1 MTLPNVQDRL
11 ETLARRREYLD
22 ALAESPRCKRDLVE
36 ELGDSRSTV
45 DRAIDELLEAGFVE
59 RPAQGYVPTQ
69 SGRAALARYRSF
81 LADAGSIVDAQPI
94 VDAVPPEYD
103 LPIELVADAGVVPV
117 DGEYEL
123 FSWVTRLVRAVEE
136 CRIVWPQLGDSR
148 HVRLWHDVTVQ
159 GDTTIELLAPEPVLE
174 QLGTEFPELGA
185 DLAAA
190 DSFTARTIES
200 SPFGLVLTD
209 EPVALADSGASG
221 ADDSNDSSSPSSAT
235 AADAGTGTVLV
246 PVFDDEAAGVLTST
260 DDAAVAWGQT
270 QYQRLRA
277 EGSPGDDRLAGG
289 DETGLSAVSTGLP
302 AQLREDGFVRVDEA
316 YFERR
321 KPLRPAAAW
330 WAGLGLPEVAAGYAV
345 ERITDDGRRYADV
358 ITDRLADGEN
368 VALIGPPGTGKS
380 TLCRQVAYRWT
391 DRGTVLYR
399 DGDSPEPFESVAAL
413 SRAIDRAPTPVLVVV
428 EDLLRPDAR
437 AAIELIERTAGRDEV
452 VFLVDARNS
461 EWHATNTELDVRL
474 DAIRQDA
481 FEVLAMPRLDE
492 TDVRRFIERAE
503 SLLETDI
510 SADPEALL
518 TEIRATDSEG
528 PAPGGVL
535 LLLNRLAR
543 FGDPAGEVG
552 NVLDADVDAVRENLA
567 AEGETALAAG
577 ILANALNAAGL
588 EVHDELLYALAV
600 ADSEESGTDDS
611 DDRIRQV
618 EAALDRLRGHVLF
631 SRPDERGYRGIHE
644 SWSVRFLT
652 RLLETTDEHRARE
665 RFGTTVSALLALAD
679 EPATCDRI
687 AELVAGTTPALEQ
700 IAADP
705 TGWADR
711 VAEALFEVGE
721 TTPALAPL
729 YGSTDASGP
738 ALPAACSSRAEG
750 RCLRARGRMQTVAG
764 AYDRA
769 AAEFERLLTLAEA
782 ADRESLTA
790 EAIAQLGRV
799 ERERGEFEAATE
811 RFETAVERA
820 GAAEDLRIEAMGLDG
835 LGTIAQRRGQYVRA
849 GEYHERA
856 LVIRREAGDRH
867 GQAVSIRRRAAAMR
881 MRGDADDARA
891 EYERALEIS
900 QEVGD
905 RHEEAQALTNLGIL
919 AYRTGEYDRARD
931 RYEAALSIQR
941 EIGDKQGRAKS
952 LYGLGVI
959 AQNTNE
965 TDSARDRY
973 EVALGLYREI
983 GDVQWEAR
991 TLHALAS
998 LNRRR
1003 GAYRQSR
1010 EQAERAVELFETIG
1024 DAQGKATAL
1033 AGLGAI
1039 AYQRGAYERAR
1050 DYHTERLS
1058 LVRETDDRRG
1068 ELNAIY
1074 SLGVVALAQGALS
1087 EARERLESA
1096 LAIARELEISQ
1107 EAACLRSLAALARE
1121 EGALDR
1127 AADRIESARAVL
1139 GRFDEPTRRGKLA
1152 VESARLSLDR
1162 GELSA
1167 AQEHVATAIDVF
1179 DDSETPYWYG
1189 RACRLRG
1196 TIAATGAD
1204 RGEGP
1209 DQESLD
1215 GAIEAWEDAVET
1227 FESIDTPGP
1236 ALVTLERLVEA
1247 TAGAGRTD
1255 RTRAY
1260 RERAAGLLE
1269 TAPAEVA
1276 DRHREWIEVDPETT
1290 AVESDN

>member
-22 ALAESPRCKRDLVE
+22 ALAETPRCKRDLVE

-45 DRAIDELLEAGFVE
+45 DRAIDELVEAGFVE

-69 SGRAALARYRSF
+69 SGRAALSRYRSF
-81 LADAGSIVDAQPI
+81 LADAGSIVDAQPV
-94 VDAVPPEYD
+94 VDAVPPEHD
-103 LPIELVADAGVVPV
+103 LPVELVADGRVVPV

-123 FSWVTRLVRAVEE
+123 FSWVTRLVRAVED

-148 HVRLWHDVTVQ
+148 HVRLWHDVTVR
-159 GDTTIELLAPEPVLE
+159 GDTTVELLAPEPVLE
-174 QLGTEFPELGA
+174 QLGTEFPELGT

-200 SPFGLVLTD
+200 SPFGLVLAD

-221 ADDSNDSSSPSSAT
+221 ADDSNDSPSPPSTT

-260 DDAAVAWGQT
+260 DDAAVAWGRT
-270 QYQRLRA
+270 QYRRLRA

-289 DETGLSAVSTGLP
+289 DGTGLSAVSTGLP

-321 KPLRPAAAW
+321 EPLSPAAAW
-330 WAGLGLPEVAAGYAV
+330 CAGLGLPEVAAGYAV
-345 ERITDDGRRYADV
+345 ERITDDGRRYADA
-358 ITDRLADGEN
+358 IADRLTDGEN
-368 VALIGPPGTGKS
+368 VALVGPPGTGKS

-437 AAIELIERTAGRDEV
+437 AAIELVERTTGRDEV
-452 VFLVDARNS
+452 VFLADARKS
-461 EWHATNTELDVRL
+461 EWHATNTELDVRR

-492 TDVRRFIERAE
+492 TDVRRFVERGE

-510 SADPEALL
+510 SADPETLL

-543 FGDPAGEVG
+543 LGDPAGEVD
-552 NVLDADVDAVRENLA
+552 NVLDADVDAVREDLA

-600 ADSEESGTDDS
+600 ADPEESGTDD
-611 DDRIRQV
+611 RIHQV

-665 RFGTTVSALLALAD
+665 RFGTAVSALLALAD
-679 EPATCDRI
+679 ESARCDRI

-729 YGSTDASGP
+729 YGSTNASGP

-782 ADRESLTA
+782 ADCESLTA
-790 EAIAQLGRV
+790 EATAQLGRV

-811 RFETAVERA
+811 RFETAVDRA
-820 GAAEDLRIEAMGLDG
+820 GTADDPRIEAMGLDG
-835 LGTIAQRRGQYVRA
+835 
-849 GEYHERA
+849 
-856 LVIRREAGDRH
+856 
-867 GQAVSIRRRAAAMR
+867 R

-900 QEVGD
+900 REIGD
-905 RHEEAQALTNLGIL
+905 RHEEAQALTNLGII
-919 AYRTGEYDRARD
+919 AHRTGEYDRARD
-931 RYEAALSIQR
+931 RYEAALSIQH
-941 EIGDKQGRAKS
+941 EIGDKRGRAKS
-952 LYGLGVI
+952 LYSLGVI
-959 AQNTNE
+959 AQNRNE

-973 EVALGLYREI
+973 EAALGLYREI
-983 GDVQWEAR
+983 GDAQWEAR
-991 TLHALAS
+991 TLQALAS

-1033 AGLGAI
+1033 AGLGTI

-1050 DYHTERLS
+1050 EYYTERLS

-1074 SLGVVALAQGALS
+1074 SLGVVALAQNLPS

-1096 LAIARELEISQ
+1096 LAIARELEDPQ

-1121 EGALDR
+1121 EDAFDR
-1127 AADRIESARAVL
+1127 AADRIESARGVL
-1139 GRFDEPTRRGKLA
+1139 DRFDDPTRRGKLA

-1167 AQEHVATAIDVF
+1167 AREHVATATDVF
-1179 DDSETPYWYG
+1179 DESETPYWYG

-1196 TIAATGAD
+1196 TVAAERTASGPRGCSRRLRQRSLIATVSGSRPIWRRPPSSRTTD
-1204 RGEGP
+1204 P
-1209 DQESLD
+1209 
-1215 GAIEAWEDAVET
+1215 
-1227 FESIDTPGP
+1227 
-1236 ALVTLERLVEA
+1236 A
-1247 TAGAGRTD
+1247 TAPD
-1255 RTRAY
+1255 
-1260 RERAAGLLE
+1260 
-1269 TAPAEVA
+1269 
-1276 DRHREWIEVDPETT
+1276 
-1290 AVESDN
+1290 

>member
-11 ETLARRREYLD
+11 ETLARRREYLET
-22 ALAESPRCKRDLVE
+22 LAEGPRCKRDLVE

-45 DRAIDELLEAGFVE
+45 DRAIGELLEAGFVE
-59 RPAQGYVPTQ
+59 QPARGYVPTQ

-81 LADAGSIVDAQPI
+81 LADAGSIVDAQPV

-103 LPIELVADAGVVPV
+103 LPVELVADARVVPV

-123 FSWVTRLVRAVEE
+123 FSWVTRLVRAVED

-148 HVRLWHDVTVQ
+148 HVRLWHDVTVR
-159 GDTTIELLAPEPVLE
+159 GDTAIELLASEAVLDR
-174 QLGTEFPELGA
+174 LGTEFPDLGA

-190 DSFTARTIES
+190 DSFSARTIES
-200 SPFGLVLTD
+200 PPFGLVLAD
-209 EPVALADSGASG
+209 EPVALADSEESG
-221 ADDSNDSSSPSSAT
+221 TDDSDDPSSPPGAT
-235 AADAGTGTVLV
+235 AADAGQGTVLV
-246 PVFDDEAAGVLTST
+246 PVFDDEAPGVLTST

-270 QYQRLRA
+270 QYGQLRA

-316 YFERR
+316 YFDRR
-321 KPLRPAAAW
+321 EPLSPAAAW
-330 WAGLGLPEVAAGYAV
+330 CAGLRLPEVAAGYAV
-345 ERITDDGRRYADV
+345 ERITDDGRRYADTV
-358 ITDRLADGEN
+358 ADRLADGEN
-368 VALIGPPGTGKS
+368 VALVGPPGTGKS

-391 DRGTVLYR
+391 DQGTVLYR
-399 DGDSPEPFESVAAL
+399 DGDTPEPFESVAAL
-413 SRAIDRAPTPVLVVV
+413 SRTIDRVPTPVLVVV

-437 AAIELIERTAGRDEV
+437 AAIDLVERTAGRDEV
-452 VFLVDARNS
+452 AFLIDARES
-461 EWHATNTELDVRL
+461 EWHATNTELDVRR
-474 DAIRQDA
+474 DAIRQEA

-492 TDVRRFIERAE
+492 ADVRRFVERAE
-503 SLLETDI
+503 SLLETDLSVDPAAI
-510 SADPEALL
+510 LAD
-518 TEIRATDSEG
+518 IRATDSEE

-543 FGDPAGEVG
+543 FGDPPGETG
-552 NVLDADVDAVRENLA
+552 NALDADVDAVRNDLA
-567 AEGETALAAG
+567 AAGETAFAAG

-588 EVHDELLYALAV
+588 ELYDELVYALAV
-600 ADSEESGTDDS
+600 ADPEESGTDDP
-611 DDRIRQV
+611 DDRLRQV

-652 RLLETTDEHRARE
+652 RLVETADEHRARE
-665 RFGTTVSALLALAD
+665 RFGTAVSTLLALAD
-679 EPATCDRI
+679 EPARCDRI
-687 AELVAGTTPALEQ
+687 AELVAGATPVLEQ
-700 IAADP
+700 AAADP

-721 TTPALAPL
+721 TTSALAPL
-729 YGSTDASGP
+729 YGSTEASGP
-738 ALPAACSSRAEG
+738 ALPAACSPRAEG

-769 AAEFERLLTLAEA
+769 AAEFERLLALAEA
-782 ADRESLTA
+782 ADCASLAA
-790 EAIAQLGRV
+790 EAIARLGRI

-820 GAAEDLRIEAMGLDG
+820 GAADDLRIEAMGLDG
-835 LGTIAQRRGQYVRA
+835 LGTIAHRRGQYVRA
-849 GEYHERA
+849 SEYHERA
-856 LVIRREAGDRH
+856 LAIRREAGDRH

-900 QEVGD
+900 REIGD
-905 RHEEAQALTNLGIL
+905 RREEAQALTDLGIIDH
-919 AYRTGEYDRARD
+919 RTGEHDRARD
-931 RYEAALSIQR
+931 RYEAALTIQR
-941 EIGDKQGRAKS
+941 EIGDKRGRAKS
-952 LYGLGVI
+952 LYSLGVI

-973 EVALGLYREI
+973 EAALGLYREI
-983 GDVQWEAR
+983 GNAQWEAR
-991 TLHALAS
+991 TLDALAS
-998 LNRRR
+998 LNRRQ

-1010 EQAERAVELFETIG
+1010 EQTERAVELFESVG

-1033 AGLGAI
+1033 AGLGAM
-1039 AYQRGAYERAR
+1039 AYERGAYERAR
-1050 DYHTERLS
+1050 EYHAERLS

-1087 EARERLESA
+1087 ESRERLESA
-1096 LAIARELEISQ
+1096 LAIARELEDPQ

-1121 EGALDR
+1121 EGDLDR
-1127 AADRIESARAVL
+1127 AADRLASARGVL
-1139 GRFDEPTRRGKLA
+1139 DRFDDPNRRGKLA
-1152 VESARLSLDR
+1152 VESAQLSLDR

-1167 AQEHVATAIDVF
+1167 AREHVGTAMEVF
-1179 DDSETPYWYG
+1179 DESETVYWYG

-1196 TIAATGAD
+1196 TVAAAAAREDEAD
-1204 RGEGP
+1204 QGR
-1209 DQESLD
+1209 LD
-1215 GAIEAWEDAVET
+1215 GALEAWDDAVEV
-1227 FESIDTPGP
+1227 FESIDAPGP
-1236 ALVTLERLVEA
+1236 ALVALERLVEA
-1247 TAGAGRTD
+1247 TAAAGRTD

-1260 RERAAGLLE
+1260 REQAAGLLE
-1269 TAPAEVA
+1269 AAPAEVA
-1276 DRHREWIEVDPETT
+1276 DRHREWIEADPETT
-1290 AVESDN
+1290 AVESDD

>member
-11 ETLARRREYLD
+11 ETLAHRREYLETLTE
-22 ALAESPRCKRDLVE
+22 APRCKRDLVE

-59 RPAQGYVPTQ
+59 RPAQRYVPTQ

-81 LADAGSIVDAQPI
+81 LADAGSIVDAQPV

-103 LPIELVADAGVVPV
+103 LPSELIADARAVPV
-117 DGEYEL
+117 DGQYEL
-123 FSWVTRLVRAVEE
+123 FSWVMQLVRAVED

-148 HVRLWHDVTVQ
+148 HVRLWHDVTVR
-159 GDTTIELLAPEPVLE
+159 GDTAIELLAPEAVLDR
-174 QLGTEFPELGA
+174 LRTEFPDLAA

-190 DSFTARTIES
+190 DCFSARTIES
-200 SPFGLVLTD
+200 PPFGLVLAD
-209 EPVALADSGASG
+209 EPVALADSDASG
-221 ADDSNDSSSPSSAT
+221 TDDSDDLSSPTSAT
-235 AADAGTGTVLV
+235 AADTATGTVLMS
-246 PVFDDEAAGVLTST
+246 VFDDAAAGVLTDT
-260 DDAAVAWGQT
+260 DDAAVGWGKA
-270 QYQRLRA
+270 QYRQLR
-277 EGSPGDDRLAGG
+277 EESSPGDDRLAGG

-302 AQLREDGFVRVDEA
+302 TQLREDGFVRVDEA

-321 KPLRPAAAW
+321 ETLSPAAAW
-330 WAGLGLPEVAAGYAV
+330 CAGLGLPEVAAGYAV
-345 ERITDDGRRYADV
+345 ERITDDGRRYADA
-358 ITDRLADGEN
+358 IADRLADGEN
-368 VALIGPPGTGKS
+368 VALVGPPGTGKS

-399 DGDSPEPFESVAAL
+399 NGDSPESFESVAAL
-413 SRAIDRAPTPVLVVV
+413 SRAIDRAQTPVLVVV

-437 AAIELIERTAGRDEV
+437 AAIDLVERTAGRDEV
-452 VFLVDARNS
+452 AFLVDARES
-461 EWHATNTELDVRL
+461 EWHAMNTELDVRR
-474 DAIRQDA
+474 DAIRQEA

-492 TDVRRFIERAE
+492 ADVRRFVERAE
-503 SLLETDI
+503 SLLETDV
-510 SADPEALL
+510 SVDPAALL
-518 TEIRATDSEG
+518 ADIRATDSEE

-543 FGDPAGEVG
+543 LGDPTGEAS
-552 NVLDADVDAVRENLA
+552 NVLDTDVDAVREDLA
-567 AEGETALAAG
+567 AVGETALAAG
-577 ILANALNAAGL
+577 LLANVFNAAGL
-588 EVHDELLYALAV
+588 ELYDELLYALAV
-600 ADSEESGTDDS
+600 VDSEESGTNDP

-665 RFGTTVSALLALAD
+665 RFGTAVSTLLALAD
-679 EPATCDRI
+679 EPARCDRI

-700 IAADP
+700 VAADP

-721 TTPALAPL
+721 TTPTLAPL
-729 YGSTDASGP
+729 YGSTEAAGP
-738 ALPAACSSRAEG
+738 VLPAACSPRAEK

-782 ADRESLTA
+782 ADCASLAA

-799 ERERGEFEAATE
+799 ERERGEFEAAIE

-820 GAAEDLRIEAMGLDG
+820 GAADDLRIEAMGLDG

-849 GEYHERA
+849 SEYHERA
-856 LVIRREAGDRH
+856 LAIRREAGDRH
-867 GQAVSIRRRAAAMR
+867 GQAVSIRRRAAAMH
-881 MRGDADDARA
+881 MSGNADDARA

-900 QEVGD
+900 REIGD
-905 RHEEAQALTNLGIL
+905 RHEEAQALTNLGIIDH
-919 AYRTGEYDRARD
+919 RSGEHDRARD

-941 EIGDKQGRAKS
+941 EIGDKRGRAKS
-952 LYGLGVI
+952 LYSLGVI
-959 AQNTNE
+959 AQNANE
-965 TDSARDRY
+965 TDSAQERY
-973 EVALGLYREI
+973 EAALGLYREI
-983 GDVQWEAR
+983 GDQQWEAR
-991 TLHALAS
+991 TLNSLAS
-998 LNRRR
+998 LNHRR
-1003 GAYRQSR
+1003 GAYRQSS
-1010 EQAERAVELFETIG
+1010 EQANQAVELFETVG
-1024 DAQGKATAL
+1024 DTQGKATAL
-1033 AGLGAI
+1033 STLGAI

-1050 DYHTERLS
+1050 EYHAERLS

-1096 LAIARELEISQ
+1096 LAIARDLEDPQ
-1107 EAACLRSLAALARE
+1107 EAACLRSLAALARK

-1127 AADRIESARAVL
+1127 ATDRLASAQTVL
-1139 GRFDEPTRRGKLA
+1139 DRLDNPARRGKLA

-1167 AQEHVATAIDVF
+1167 AQEHVATAMDVF
-1179 DDSETPYWYG
+1179 DESETAYWYG
-1189 RACRLRG
+1189 RARLLRG
-1196 TIAATGAD
+1196 TIAAAAAERDEEAAQG
-1204 RGEGP
+1204 
-1209 DQESLD
+1209 SLD
-1215 GAIEAWEDAVET
+1215 EAIEAWDDA
-1227 FESIDTPGP
+1227 FEVFNSIDTPGP
-1236 ALVTLERLVEA
+1236 ALVTLERLTEA
-1247 TAGAGRTD
+1247 TAAAGWTD

-1269 TAPAEVA
+1269 AAPPEVA
-1276 DRHREWIEVDPETT
+1276 DRHREWIEADPETT
-1290 AVESDN
+1290 AVESDE